1 MDENVHTIKDAVE
14 LYRKISNYMVEES
27 EKLKNKLDDERGL
40 VSGDI
45 ASMLEQFKSWRNT
58 LDIIEKMMKPVLKSR
73 IEQSSSDSK
82 L

>member
-27 EKLKNKLDDERGL
+27 EKLKNKITDEKGL
-40 VSGDI
+40 ESGDI
-45 ASMLEQFKSWRNT
+45 ASMLEQFKSWKNT

-73 IEQSSSDSK
+73 MEST
-82 L
+82 

>member
-27 EKLKNKLDDERGL
+27 EKLKTKITDDKGL
-40 VSGDI
+40 ESADI

-73 IEQSSSDSK
+73 MEST
-82 L
+82 

>member
-27 EKLKNKLDDERGL
+27 EKLKNTIDDEKGL
-40 VSGDI
+40 ESGDI

-73 IEQSSSDSK
+73 MEST
-82 L
+82 

>member
-27 EKLKNKLDDERGL
+27 EKLKNKITDERGL
-40 VSGDI
+40 ESGDI

-73 IEQSSSDSK
+73 MNST
-82 L
+82 

>member
-27 EKLKNKLDDERGL
+27 EKLKTKITDERGL
-40 VSGDI
+40 ESGDI

-73 IEQSSSDSK
+73 MDST
-82 L
+82 

>member
-14 LYRKISNYMVEES
+14 LYQKISNYMVEES
-27 EKLKNKLDDERGL
+27 EKLKNKITDEKGL
-40 VSGDI
+40 ESGDI

-73 IEQSSSDSK
+73 MDST
-82 L
+82 